1 MLVRTGLGLICASA
15 MIAGSLGP
23 AAAGAGSNDLDV
35 RICKQVESHGRMV
48 NEFFAFQ
55 SQASRGSKQFRL
67 ESTECERFKLDFR
80 KSRNVFTLLE
90 VVDKDRWSTK
100 FSVRGDVEK
109 TEIVEGVYPALK
121 VEFDAS
127 EADPRLRID
136 VTNEL
141 KTTAPH

>member
-1 MLVRTGLGLICASA
+1 MLVRTALGLICASA
-15 MIAGSLGP
+15 IVTGSLGP

-48 NEFFAFQ
+48 NEFFVFQ
-55 SQASRGSKQFRL
+55 TQTRRDSKQVRL
-67 ESTECERFKLDFR
+67 ENTECERFKLDFR
-80 KSRNVFTLLE
+80 KSQNVFALVE

-109 TEIVEGVYPALK
+109 TEIIAGVYPAVR
-121 VEFDAS
+121 VEFDTS

-141 KTTAPH
+141 KTTTPH